1 MPPEPLGPKIQR
13 EMREAGSSGS
23 LSYAQHQRLKAVATE
38 EELVA
43 FLLAE
48 GILSGQYGKEP
59 SPAAVRR
66 AITVLTSGAMND
78 QGMLTMRRWFS
89 SKR

>member
-1 MPPEPLGPKIQR
+1 
-13 EMREAGSSGS
+13 MREAGAVGC
-23 LSYAQHQRLKAVATE
+23 LSYAQHQRLKAVVTE
-38 EELVA
+38 QELVA

-66 AITVLTSGAMND
+66 AIGALTSGAMND
-78 QGMLTMRRWFS
+78 QGMIQGICLLG